1 MIGGLWMT
9 IRVSAAQKGL
19 RLCAMFLSAL
29 LSFTQSCWKVFKP
42 QTAFSMQFG
51 MVLKL
56 FHRRKMS

>member
-1 MIGGLWMT
+1 MT

-56 FHRRKMS
+56 FRGRKMS

>member
-42 QTAFSMQFG
+42 QFG

-56 FHRRKMS
+56 FRRRKMS